1 MDIIFSLMKSCCEN
15 HKECKNCP
23 LFNEEKGV
31 SGDCVISKYPA
42 CWNLNDIGEA
52 TAKLLEE
59 SKFLDMF
66 YNGIANKLLE
76 VMNVKGDDCK

>member
-1 MDIIFSLMKSCCEN
+1 MDIIFSLMKTCCEN
-15 HKECKNCP
+15 HKECKKCP

-42 CWNLNDIGEA
+42 SWDLNDIGEA
-52 TAKLLEE
+52 TAKLLDE
-59 SKFLDMF
+59 SKFFDMF
-66 YNGIANKLLE
+66 YNGIANKLLN